1 MSGTDKTAKDA
12 VGAAPADDTGAD
24 ASVAAAAAPRR
35 ESGADLGAWRGVWV
49 NVELERGRVQ
59 PVSWELLGEGRKLAD
74 HLGVPLSGVVLGPDD
89 GSVEAAAADAIR
101 YGADSVHVVR
111 DPVLAH
117 YRTDPYTKT
126 LTELVELRRP
136 EILLLG
142 ATTLGRD
149 LAGAVA
155 TTLGTGLTADCTE
168 LRIDDETRSLA
179 ATRPTFGGT
188 LLCTIHTLEYRPQMA
203 TVRPRV
209 MAMPKPDDARTGTV
223 ITEQVALDENDVVT
237 KILSYIPD
245 ADADKAQLAWADIVV
260 AGGRGLGKPENFRL
274 VEELAQVLGGD
285 YGGSRPVAQAG
296 WIASDR
302 QIGQTGKTIR
312 PKLYIAVGISG
323 AIQHRVGVEG
333 ADVIVAIN
341 SDPKAPIMDFATYAI
356 VGDAL
361 QILPAL
367 TEALRERRA
376 KRAGAG
382 LEGARVRADAGRT
395 AQVGDGAHA
404 GA

>member
-1 MSGTDKTAKDA
+1 MSGGVDERKPVPEEEAQT
-12 VGAAPADDTGAD
+12 GAA
-24 ASVAAAAAPRR
+24 ASAPRR
-35 ESGADLGAWRGVWV
+35 ESGEDLTDWHGVWV
-49 NVELERGRVQ
+49 NIELERGRVH

-74 HLGVPLSGVVLGPDD
+74 HLGVPLSGIVLGPD
-89 GSVEAAAADAIR
+89 EPETTAAVTDAIR
-101 YGADSVHVVR
+101 YGADTVHVAR
-111 DPVLAH
+111 HPVLSH
-117 YRTDPYTKT
+117 YRTEPYTKV
-126 LTELVELRRP
+126 LTGLVQSRRP

-155 TTLGTGLTADCTE
+155 TTLRTGLTADCTE

-188 LLCTIHTLEYRPQMA
+188 LLCTIQTLEYRPQMA

-209 MAMPKPDDARTGTV
+209 MAMPQPDDTRSGGIV
-223 ITEQVALDENDVVT
+223 EERVELDEADVIT

-245 ADADKAQLAWADIVV
+245 SDTDKAQLAYADIVV
-260 AGGRGLGKPENFRL
+260 AGGRGMGKPENFRL
-274 VEELAQVLGGD
+274 IRELAEVLGGD

-296 WIASDR
+296 WIAADR
-302 QIGQTGKTIR
+302 QIGQTGNTIR
-312 PKLYIAVGISG
+312 PRLYIAAGISG

-333 ADVIVAIN
+333 ADVIIAIN
-341 SDPKAPIMDFATYAI
+341 SDANAPIMDFATYAI

-367 TEALRERRA
+367 TEALRER
-376 KRAGAG
+376 K
-382 LEGARVRADAGRT
+382 ARHVGMAVAHGET
-395 AQVGDGAHA
+395 A
-404 GA
+404 